1 MSDFIPLLNHL
12 ASGWLANIYTISI
25 QTVLLFLF
33 AFLISRIFR
42 KAPAIFLYY
51 LWGIV
56 FLRFVF
62 FGTIRIPEALL
73 GLFQLPQ
80 TPQVFQFASIAIEPV
95 MTMAIPRLSLSG
107 ILFLVW
113 IGGIFVLSLKLLISE
128 KRFYRSLGK
137 CNEIDLDE
145 KLKPLLVI
153 AGIRQKVKIIIGES
167 VPAPFVKGFFRPVI
181 YLPASIT
188 IWPEERLRNTLM
200 HEIAHIKR
208 RDILAIALQNILS
221 VLYFFNPVVWLTALQ
236 LNSLRE
242 KACDDF
248 ALIKLNEDTDNY
260 GKSLLFSLEDGLR
273 QRRYPVMA
281 NGLFFPRN
289 IIIKRFDYLYQK
301 GRKIMVTL
309 KPLQKT
315 VLVVVGIVALFLA
328 CMAGDTQIPKP
339 KFVKYDSPPEPIGG
353 FKTIQEN
360 LIYPEKAKQAG
371 IEGTVIIEV
380 KVNKNGKV
388 FGLSAVRS
396 SGNKELDDA
405 AMEAIIK
412 TKFKPAY
419 RNKQPVDVNISIPVR
434 FSLSKEKKS
443 DHLDQVNSELIP
455 YDSAPEPIGGLS
467 AVYKNLVYP
476 EVIHKAGIEGLTIVQ
491 VKVEENGDLSAVS
504 VNRSSGNDELDAAA
518 LAAVKNSRFKPA
530 LQNDKPVSVYI
541 SIPIQFRLKE
551 KSDGQGAPSLQTPEF
566 VPYDEPPSPIG
577 GFKAIQENLIYPEK
591 AKQAGIEGTTVIQA
605 RVDEKGD
612 IEKAVV
618 LQSSGNDE
626 LDAAAIE
633 ALKKTKFKPAVFDK
647 KPVGVYILIPVMF
660 NLGAKNEEQDKSE
673 DSGKTDDN
681 AKPDSLPFDTSPEPV
696 GGFAAL
702 QRNIVYPAIA
712 QEGGVE
718 GMVVVQASI
727 DEKGNVTKC
736 TIARGI
742 PNTGLDEAAIN
753 AVKKTHFKPATLKG
767 KPVEVTI
774 SIPINFKNAR

>member
-309 KPLQKT
+309 KPFQKT
-315 VLVVVGIVALFLA
+315 VLIVVGIVALFLA

-360 LIYPEKAKQAG
+360 LIYPEKAKQSG
-371 IEGTVIIEV
+371 IEGKAVIQAQVGKDGVV
-380 KVNKNGKV
+380 KQSVV
-388 FGLSAVRS
+388 LQS
-396 SGNKELDDA
+396 SGNAELDA
-405 AMEAIIK
+405 AALEAINK

-419 RNKQPVDVNISIPVR
+419 R
-434 FSLSKEKKS
+434 KE
-443 DHLDQVNSELIP
+443 
-455 YDSAPEPIGGLS
+455 
-467 AVYKNLVYP
+467 
-476 EVIHKAGIEGLTIVQ
+476 
-491 VKVEENGDLSAVS
+491 
-504 VNRSSGNDELDAAA
+504 
-518 LAAVKNSRFKPA
+518 
-530 LQNDKPVSVYI
+530 KPVSVYI
-541 SIPIQFRLKE
+541 SIPVIFKLKE
-551 KSDGQGAPSLQTPEF
+551 KSGAQSKSNDKQNIIGDEQKTEF

-605 RVDEKGD
+605 KVDENGD
-612 IEKAVV
+612 IEKTVI
-618 LQSSGNDE
+618 LQSSENAE

-647 KPVGVYILIPVMF
+647 KPVGVYISIPVMF

-673 DSGKTDDN
+673 DSDKTDDN

-718 GMVVVQASI
+718 GMVIVQASI